1 MSWKSGSAMED
12 REIKAESDRIRG
24 FAVLTEPCP
33 HCDGAGTRLFVSG
46 AAMEAHRKALGRS
59 LRYTAGQI
67 GVTAPYLHDVEYG
80 RRRATDRVVNGYA
93 ALTPAK
99 GGAR

>member
-12 REIKAESDRIRG
+12 REIEAERDRIRG
-24 FAVLTEPCP
+24 FAVLTGPCP
-33 HCDGAGTRLFVSG
+33 HCDGAGTRQFVSG
-46 AAMEAHRKALGRS
+46 TAMEDHRKALGRS

-67 GVTAPYLHDVEYG
+67 GVTAPYLHDVEHG

-93 ALTPAK
+93 ALTSAK
-99 GGAR
+99 DGAR